1 MIFYQGLT
9 INLFLM
15 NTFLFFR
22 YGIRTFLLFSQKV
35 QILKTEYKYGQ
46 YCTPF
51 SQSDCRYFYV

>member
-22 YGIRTFLLFSQKV
+22 YGIRMLYFFLFSQRV
-35 QILKTEYKYGQ
+35 QVLKTE
-46 YCTPF
+46 
-51 SQSDCRYFYV
+51 